1 MYTEVLKL
9 LRMLKV
15 PVHLSA
21 REGQTAGGMETQIID
36 NSSRII
42 KMMNVDT
49 PGGGIWKKC
58 EVAECQ
64 HKFSVWYYGRPK
76 REHLLQFLSSDKF
89 CREQA
94 DDVRKI
100 TGQPKALTTAWPSS
114 NQSPLWTNCVP
125 SV

>member
-42 KMMNVDT
+42 KMMIVATSN
-49 PGGGIWKKC
+49 GME
-58 EVAECQ
+58 EVCMCVCVLIIMAFTSGVHHCCWAQ
-64 HKFSVWYYGRPK
+64 HTLV
-76 REHLLQFLSSDKF
+76 
-89 CREQA
+89 
-94 DDVRKI
+94 
-100 TGQPKALTTAWPSS
+100 
-114 NQSPLWTNCVP
+114 
-125 SV
+125 